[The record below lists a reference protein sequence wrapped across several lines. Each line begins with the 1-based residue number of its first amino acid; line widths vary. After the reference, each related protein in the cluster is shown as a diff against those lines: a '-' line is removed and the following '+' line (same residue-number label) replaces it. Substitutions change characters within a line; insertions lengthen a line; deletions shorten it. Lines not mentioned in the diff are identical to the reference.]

1 MTLYIQEQ
9 AKQMIIQA
17 KNILDIPFGVIG
29 HQVNCR
35 GVMGS
40 GVAKSIREMY
50 PPVFKAYN
58 QMCEMTPEIRRFQ
71 LLGQVQFVTASELE
85 GKPLIFANIFSQL
98 STSTGSRET
107 EYGSLYRGLR
117 TIEEKMRGLRL
128 PVYFPYLIGC
138 GAGGGD
144 WNIVQE
150 MLHAV
155 FDPSDIR
162 VYICAHNP
170 NAETFAFDIVYPAVK
185 KSFSSKEEFKEWL
198 YTQNDELANAIP
210 IDFIHLGR
218 YEYLLKHFQTNPKPT
233 AKKAA
238 KKHG

>member
-1 MTLYIQEQ
+1 
-9 AKQMIIQA
+9 MIIQA
-17 KNILDIPFGVIG
+17 KNILDVPYGIIG
-29 HQVNCR
+29 HQVNCL

-40 GVAKSIREMY
+40 GVAKAIKDMY
-50 PPVFKAYN
+50 PPVFKAYAN
-58 QMCEMTPEIRRFQ
+58 MCNRVDESRRFQ
-71 LLGQVQFVTASELE
+71 LLGQVQFVTASEIE

-98 STSTGSRET
+98 NTSCSSRET

-117 TIEEKMRGLRL
+117 TIEEKMRGLKL
-128 PVYFPYLIGC
+128 PIYFPYLIGC

-144 WNIVQE
+144 WNIVKE

-155 FDPSDIR
+155 FDPSDVR

-170 NAETFAFDIVYPAVK
+170 GAEKFALDIVYPVAK
-185 KSFSSKEEFKEWL
+185 PTIPSKEEFKEWL
-198 YTQNDELANAIP
+198 YVPNSELANAIP

-218 YEYLLKHFQTNPKPT
+218 YEYLSDYFRGRSKPT

-238 KKHG
+238 KKHVKT